1 MARTFTV
8 NDFVLYI
15 CFLLHQYVWA
25 EVWHTQSSTEYSY
38 ENLFPFVSL
47 FRLFKS
53 VFKPDYDLQ

>member
-15 CFLLHQYVWA
+15 CLLLHQYVWA
-25 EVWHTQSSTEYSY
+25 EVWHTKSSTEYTY
-38 ENLFPFVSL
+38 ENLFPFASL

-53 VFKPDYDLQ
+53 VFKPDYGLQ